1 MPELQELPLTALTL
15 GRATEQTQDG
25 GMGGG
30 AGSTHNS
37 VIDIRE

>member
-25 GMGGG
+25 GMGG